1 MWWNS
6 NTYWGFHMI
15 KSARSELAGEMLCES
30 GYFVKKKMW
39 YRVDYK
45 PRKPNRSFSIRYLL
59 LTILFHMCVM
69 KCAIPTRNDFMTWN
83 AFRITGLFMG
93 ICRSSEGFNAEFY
106 VFIGVSLN
114 KVLNKQSGCR
124 WFGTSWCSCVVI
136 VMINTKTLSS
146 SSLSVRLYLK
156 WIMIS
161 NRSTS

>member
-15 KSARSELAGEMLCES
+15 KSALNELNGEMLCES
-30 GYFVKKKMW
+30 DCFVKKKMW
-39 YRVDYK
+39 YRFDYK
-45 PRKPNRSFSIRYLL
+45 THKHYRSFSIRYSL

-69 KCAIPTRNDFMTWN
+69 KCVIPTRNDFMTWN

-114 KVLNKQSGCR
+114 KVQTVGMPVIWDVMMLVCR
-124 WFGTSWCSCVVI
+124 HCDDQYKDLELFLTVRTVI
-136 VMINTKTLSS
+136 FKMNHDQ
-146 SSLSVRLYLK
+146 
-156 WIMIS
+156 
-161 NRSTS
+161 